1 MDDPKE
7 PKRPF
12 ILDMSI
18 PDREPASPVPTTPP
32 DSADQAAVRRK
43 LAWDQAAGKNGPAW
57 KVGDRVLAPWEPMF
71 LYVGT
76 IQELQGFRALI
87 QFDDGDAGWVALDD
101 LQAVSVKVGQQ
112 VLSRRK
118 MGPLFYPATITKIA
132 DDEVLVE
139 FEDGARTEWTKIASL
154 RIIADREYDGAEPT
168 TVASNKAYIEQLRN
182 GDRVWA
188 HWMNGAMFVGRIREL
203 NRGRALVLFDDG
215 DEGWVLVEQLLPY
228 DPASGMRVLA
238 NHKKA
243 GTYYPGVITQVSG
256 ERVHIN
262 YDDGDHE
269 WVMPNALVI
278 TFENPGPNATPTK
291 VVTGGGGGW
300 GYLWI
305 AGLVVFFA
313 FKVFAMSSC
322 R

>member
-1 MDDPKE
+1 MDNPKE
-7 PKRPF
+7 PKRP
-12 ILDMSI
+12 IIPDMSI
-18 PDREPASPVPTTPP
+18 PDRVPVPGEPTSPLRTPP

-43 LAWDQAAGKNGPAW
+43 LAWDQTAGKNGSTW

-154 RIIADREYDGAEPT
+154 RILADREYDGAEPT

-188 HWMNGAMFVGRIREL
+188 RWMNGAMFVGRIREL

-215 DEGWVLVEQLLPY
+215 DEGWVLVEQLEAIRK
-228 DPASGMRVLA
+228 D
-238 NHKKA
+238 
-243 GTYYPGVITQVSG
+243 
-256 ERVHIN
+256 
-262 YDDGDHE
+262 
-269 WVMPNALVI
+269 
-278 TFENPGPNATPTK
+278 
-291 VVTGGGGGW
+291 
-300 GYLWI
+300 
-305 AGLVVFFA
+305 
-313 FKVFAMSSC
+313 SSC
-322 R
+322 FPSFMPQLDNETLRCSFSELNVEASDAAN